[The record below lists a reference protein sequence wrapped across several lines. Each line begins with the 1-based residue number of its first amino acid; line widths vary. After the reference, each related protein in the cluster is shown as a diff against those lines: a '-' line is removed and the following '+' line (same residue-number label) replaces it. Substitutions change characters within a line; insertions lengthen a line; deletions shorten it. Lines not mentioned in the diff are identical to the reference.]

1 MKRKGDTLT
10 PTHTLTKHENLT
22 LGTVDTT
29 RQTHTHTRQS
39 HDEPDYSRTD
49 FDRSDLESTQHTYT
63 TRQNLRERGPQLTM
77 ILIHRILTGLSRGWR

>member
-49 FDRSDLESTQHTYT
+49 FDRSDLESLHQTYT
-63 TRQNLRERGPQLTM
+63 TQPRVGERNTTNNSKIVFLV
-77 ILIHRILTGLSRGWR
+77 